1 MLPEQQHLNGISI
14 HNFQRNPVDH
24 NGPTTPA
31 LLPTIP
37 PTISPPSLPPG
48 TLLKQPDIQ
57 SALES
62 LFFNST
68 NLTNIPVAYQAKTLD
83 RIIALITAAV
93 KDPED
98 ELGVSDFLYQ
108 RRAELASLTSPSN
121 IVSASLTKSIS
132 IYHAPSPSPA
142 LHPHCESTKQRT
154 SSGPAPTL
162 AFAHGKLLC
171 ALQHTSTPTH
181 LSFRTEQSSNSALAQ
196 ASSLYSVLYPCAP
209 EPSLQQMGTRKFS
222 TAYVRISR

>member
-1 MLPEQQHLNGISI
+1 MDPQLQLFYRQYHQHFLPL
-14 HNFQRNPVDH
+14 
-24 NGPTTPA
+24 A
-31 LLPTIP
+31 Y
-37 PTISPPSLPPG
+37 PPG

-108 RRAELASLTSPSN
+108 RRAELASLTSP
-121 IVSASLTKSIS
+121 
-132 IYHAPSPSPA
+132 
-142 LHPHCESTKQRT
+142 Q
-154 SSGPAPTL
+154 TL
-162 AFAHGKLLC
+162 CLL
-171 ALQHTSTPTH
+171 P
-181 LSFRTEQSSNSALAQ
+181 
-196 ASSLYSVLYPCAP
+196 
-209 EPSLQQMGTRKFS
+209 
-222 TAYVRISR
+222 